1 MVFGTD
7 VDCVTL
13 LIMHSSGL
21 LIGANCGRVMLIQRH
36 FSDLASRVGKQPCSE
51 NGSACSHFR
60 SLNVSLHWSARQWFP
75 KPSVRMEQCFRQNS
89 KIWPNSK
96 GTMSSNP
103 APSAIIC
110 RANILQSQINPLKSP
125 ATARFDAPTC

>member
-1 MVFGTD
+1 
-7 VDCVTL
+7 
-13 LIMHSSGL
+13 MHSSGL

-60 SLNVSLHWSARQWFP
+60 SLNMSLHWSARQWFP

-103 APSAIIC
+103 APSAIFYGT
-110 RANILQSQINPLKSP
+110 NILRSQFSP
-125 ATARFDAPTC
+125 